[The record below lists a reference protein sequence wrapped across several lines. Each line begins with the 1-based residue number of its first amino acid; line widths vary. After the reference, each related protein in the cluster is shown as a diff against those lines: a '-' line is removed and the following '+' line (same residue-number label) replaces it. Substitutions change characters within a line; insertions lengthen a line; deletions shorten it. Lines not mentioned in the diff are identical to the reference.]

1 MGLCLAS
8 LKVQVS
14 ALSIWFQ
21 QRLEPL
27 ADVRTILQVG
37 TLDITSIC
45 PSGCSMGFV
54 IGSSGLTTDSFGTLE
69 TVVKS
74 DPFAGCTLENRSWT
88 NEFLLLGFTNERDKS
103 VILFIFFFLIYIMTL
118 LGNITIISL
127 ATVEITLRTPMYFF
141 LNNFSYLEIGYTT
154 TTVPRMLYH
163 LLSGNMAISFNS
175 CLTQMYFF
183 FVFGTTEF
191 FILALMGFDRYLAIC
206 HPLHYTTIMNKQFC
220 YQLVLGSWVSGCL
233 VPTVPTIVLS
243 RKPFCG
249 SKIINH
255 FFCDVGP
262 LVKLSSPDTFFL
274 DVFVFMISAVV
285 VLSSL
290 LLITISY
297 VFIISAI
304 LRISSS
310 SGRHK
315 AFSTCA
321 SHFSV
326 VTIFFGTVIFMYV
339 RPSSV
344 ENYQMDKAV
353 SVFYSVVTPALNPLI
368 YSLRNNEVKR
378 ALRKVFQ
385 RRQKS
390 LESLGVIY
398 SIKHKANFRQH

>member
-1 MGLCLAS
+1 M
-8 LKVQVS
+8 
-14 ALSIWFQ
+14 
-21 QRLEPL
+21 
-27 ADVRTILQVG
+27 
-37 TLDITSIC
+37 
-45 PSGCSMGFV
+45 
-54 IGSSGLTTDSFGTLE
+54 
-69 TVVKS
+69 
-74 DPFAGCTLENRSWT
+74 
-88 NEFLLLGFTNERDKS
+88 LLGFTSERDIS
-103 VILFIFFFLIYIMTL
+103 VILFIFFLLIYILTL
-118 LGNITIISL
+118 LGNITIIAL
-127 ATVEITLRTPMYFF
+127 IRFEATLRTPMYFF
-141 LNNFSYLEIGYTT
+141 LNNFSYLEISYTT
-154 TTVPRMLYH
+154 TTVPRMLSD
-163 LLSGNMAISFNS
+163 LFSGNMAISFNS

-183 FVFGTTEF
+183 FLFGTTEF

-206 HPLHYTTIMNKQFC
+206 YPLHYSNIMNKHFC
-220 YQLVLGSWVSGCL
+220 CQLVIGSWISGCL
-233 VPTVPTIVLS
+233 VPIVPTIVLS

-274 DVFVFMISAVV
+274 DCFILMISAVV

-290 LLITISY
+290 LLITMSY

-321 SHFSV
+321 SHFSI

-339 RPSSV
+339 RPSSG

-353 SVFYSVVTPALNPLI
+353 SVFYSVVTPAFNPLI

-378 ALRKVFQ
+378 ALMKAFKRK
-385 RRQKS
+385 RNDW
-390 LESLGVIY
+390 EHLGVIS
-398 SIKHKANFRQH
+398 SIKLDANSRH